1 MPCHSPQRDHPR
13 TLRASPAAAPHIV
26 QYSTF
31 LIDLDHTLFDSDASE
46 SAALRLAMNI
56 GGIME
61 LDGYAADFRRI
72 NLELWALVEQGEMT
86 PQQVRTLRFEI
97 LVQEAGLDADP
108 RAMADAYVLGLGANG
123 DLYSGALDVLEHL
136 SRHASLSLLTNGLS
150 EVQRTRVER
159 TGIAEYF
166 ESIVISAEVGVAKPH
181 TGIFDIAFGQ
191 LGSPRKE
198 TAVMVGDSLS
208 SDIQGGTN
216 YGIATCWYNP
226 NRKAAGPGDNIS
238 HEIHALDELH
248 AYVDGHCEGGSS

>member
-1 MPCHSPQRDHPR
+1 M
-13 TLRASPAAAPHIV
+13 

-31 LIDLDHTLFDSDASE
+31 LIDLDHTLFDSDSSE
-46 SAALRLAMNI
+46 SAALRLAMSTA
-56 GGIME
+56 GITE
-61 LDGYAADFRRI
+61 ADGYAADFRRI
-72 NLELWALVEQGEMT
+72 NLGLWAMVERGEMI
-86 PQQVRTLRFEI
+86 PQQVRTLRFEM

-108 RAMADAYVLGLGANG
+108 QTMADAYVLGLGANG

-150 EVQRTRVER
+150 EVQRIRVER

-166 ESIVISAEVGVAKPH
+166 DSIVISAEVGVAKPH

-198 TAVMVGDSLS
+198 TVLMVGDSLS

-226 NRKAAGPGDNIS
+226 YRTPAGPGDNIS
-238 HEIHALDELH
+238 HEIHALEELH
-248 AYVDGHCEGGSS
+248 AYVVGYRG

>member
-1 MPCHSPQRDHPR
+1 M
-13 TLRASPAAAPHIV
+13 

-46 SAALRLAMNI
+46 SAALRLAMSTA
-56 GGIME
+56 GITE
-61 LDGYAADFRRI
+61 ADGYTADFRRI
-72 NLELWALVEQGEMT
+72 NLGLWAMVERGEMI
-86 PQQVRTLRFEI
+86 PQQVRTLRFEM

-108 RAMADAYVLGLGANG
+108 QTMAEAYVLGLGANG
-123 DLYSGALDVLEHL
+123 GLYSGALDVLEHL

-150 EVQRTRVER
+150 EVQRSRVER
-159 TGIAEYF
+159 TGIADYF
-166 ESIVISAEVGVAKPH
+166 DSVVISAEVGVAKPH

-198 TAVMVGDSLS
+198 TALMVGDSLS

-226 NRKAAGPGDNIS
+226 YRTPAGPGDNIS
-238 HEIHALDELH
+238 HEIHALEELH
-248 AYVDGHCEGGSS
+248 AYVVGYRG